1 MVCIEFSSIT
11 GTQQDFLL
19 EFKELKNCIDD
30 DIDADTE
37 DSDKEY
43 NINPKDSVDPIR
55 EDQEMKSSDDVEEV
69 KH

>member
-43 NINPKDSVDPIR
+43 PIR

>member
-1 MVCIEFSSIT
+1 MVCIEFSSIK

-43 NINPKDSVDPIR
+43 NPQDSVDPIC

>member
-1 MVCIEFSSIT
+1 MVCIAVSRIT
-11 GTQQDFLL
+11 GTLQDFLL

-43 NINPKDSVDPIR
+43 NPKNSVDPFS

>member
-37 DSDKEY
+37 DSDEEY
-43 NINPKDSVDPIR
+43 NPQDSDDQIC

>member
-1 MVCIEFSSIT
+1 MVCIEFSSIK

-43 NINPKDSVDPIR
+43 PIR

>member
-1 MVCIEFSSIT
+1 MVCIQFSRIT
-11 GTQQDFLL
+11 GTQQDFLQEL
-19 EFKELKNCIDD
+19 KQLKNCIDD

-43 NINPKDSVDPIR
+43 NPKDYADPICG
-55 EDQEMKSSDDVEEV
+55 DQEMNASDVEEV